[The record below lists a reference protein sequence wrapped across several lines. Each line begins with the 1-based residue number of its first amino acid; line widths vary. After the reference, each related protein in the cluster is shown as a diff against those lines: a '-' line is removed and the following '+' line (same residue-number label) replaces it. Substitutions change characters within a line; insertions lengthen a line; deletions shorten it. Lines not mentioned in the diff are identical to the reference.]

1 MITCWFFYKIRYHQE
16 SYSPPHHLKS
26 SNIMPYLLHHTPH
39 LNHLNRQQFIFIFF
53 KLIIVQLKSFCV
65 LAISFKGTY
74 MTVAILVSLCMYRAQ
89 PQSYWPAWWNYLSLE
104 LGRRIDLFWVPKTL
118 TFKTRLSAKP
128 FLWKWVKHER
138 RKSFSFQWFNPTY
151 SVASLG
157 MKQRLGATQING
169 LLSLWRRAWIWNG
182 TCYPWKSPM
191 FWHWAINAEVTY
203 FLLHI

>member
-1 MITCWFFYKIRYHQE
+1 
-16 SYSPPHHLKS
+16 
-26 SNIMPYLLHHTPH
+26 
-39 LNHLNRQQFIFIFF
+39 
-53 KLIIVQLKSFCV
+53 
-65 LAISFKGTY
+65 
-74 MTVAILVSLCMYRAQ
+74 MYVPRIK

-169 LLSLWRRAWIWNG
+169 LLSLWGRAWIWNG
-182 TCYPWKSPM
+182 TCYPWKPHVLALSYQCRGDLFFVAYLM
-191 FWHWAINAEVTY
+191 TMLANERKVSFFFGNVL
-203 FLLHI
+203 FQKF